1 MDRRVSLPLL
11 ESARIASPCP
21 ARWEEMTGN
30 DRTRFCA
37 QCGLHVHNIAA
48 MTAGEAEALLAR
60 AASGEDRVCAR
71 LYRRA
76 DGTVLTRDCPV
87 GVRLRERAR
96 RAAARVAAALGLV
109 LCAAAAAV
117 TRDEP
122 GAVRVR
128 LRALEPFASICAWLE
143 PPPERHIMGD
153 IAMGKMIMPSRPV
166 GLGGAAAPA
175 GEGGS

>member
-1 MDRRVSLPLL
+1 MDRRVALPLL
-11 ESARIASPCP
+11 ESVRIATPCP
-21 ARWEEMTGN
+21 ARWEEMKGD

-37 QCGLHVHNIAA
+37 QCGLHVHNIAG
-48 MTAGEAEALLAR
+48 MTSGEAESLMAR
-60 AASGEDRVCAR
+60 AAAGGDRVCAR

-96 RAAARVAAALGLV
+96 RAAARVAAAVGLI
-109 LCAAAAAV
+109 LCAGVAAA

-128 LRALEPFASICAWLE
+128 LRALEPFATLCRLLE
-143 PPPERHIMGD
+143 PVVPAQPPTIMGD
-153 IAMGKMIMPSRPV
+153 IAMGEMISVQDGP
-166 GLGGAAAPA
+166 AP
-175 GEGGS
+175 EGDGR

>member
-11 ESARIASPCP
+11 ESVRIATPCP
-21 ARWEEMTGN
+21 ARWEEMTGD

-48 MTAGEAEALLAR
+48 MTAVEAEALLAR
-60 AASGEDRVCAR
+60 AGAGGEGGDRVCAR

-96 RAAARVAAALGLV
+96 RAAARVAAAVGLI
-109 LCAAAAAV
+109 LCAAVAAA
-117 TRDEP
+117 TRDES

-128 LRALEPFASICAWLE
+128 LRSLEPFATLCRLLE
-143 PPPERHIMGD
+143 PVAPVSGRAIMGD
-153 IAMGKMIMPSRPV
+153 IVMGEMIASPEDGP
-166 GLGGAAAPA
+166 AP
-175 GEGGS
+175 EGDV